1 MVSSALATPLAT
13 GTAPAK
19 TTVLV
24 LAKNLHQAI
33 SVEYRILYLPTM
45 HVYPSILHEH
55 EHKQYIYINKKYS
68 YIIYVISYYTY
79 VYTYINIHTTNT

>member
-1 MVSSALATPLAT
+1 MVSSAWATPLAT

-45 HVYPSILHEH
+45 HVYPFILY
-55 EHKQYIYINKKYS
+55 EHKQYIYI
-68 YIIYVISYYTY
+68 
-79 VYTYINIHTTNT
+79 

>member
-19 TTVLV
+19 TTVLL

-45 HVYPSILHEH
+45 HVYPSIRLSSMD
-55 EHKQYIYINKKYS
+55 INNTLYINNYLYS
-68 YIIYVISYYTY
+68 IYLSLVITLMH
-79 VYTYINIHTTNT
+79 IHT